1 MASMSDVAKLAGVS
15 VSTVSLVCNNK
26 SNVSDEMRARVQRAM
41 QQLDYQPSQLARSL
55 KLGRSGIIGVI
66 VPDLA
71 HPFFA
76 EFVACV
82 EHELQAKGFKTMV
95 CGTAGREEVE
105 QSYLDMLE
113 QKTMDALIMGAHSLD
128 VSRYT
133 SVSQPLIALDRL
145 LSDTIPTIRADKLQI
160 ARMAA
165 ELFISRGR
173 HKVVQLVSS
182 GTIRDYDH
190 EKDVEFRRML
200 ELEGIEVVDVPV
212 GFNCFTVEQNKQVV
226 RHVFNEINGFD
237 GVLATDLAIAACL
250 AEARHAGISVPDDLS
265 LVAIDGTYLSRAL
278 PLTLTAIVQPIGVY
292 ARKAAELVEKMVGDT
307 NLRLEDQIFSVSLQ
321 QGETL

>member
-76 EFVACV
+76 EFVAHL

-113 QKTMDALIMGAHSLD
+113 QKTMDMLIMGAHSLD
-128 VSRYT
+128 VSRYI
-133 SVSQPLIALDRL
+133 SVSRPLIALDRL
-145 LSDTIPTIRADKLQI
+145 LSDTIPTIRADKMQI

-165 ELFISRGR
+165 ELFLSRGR

-190 EKDVEFRRML
+190 EKDVEFRRLL
-200 ELEGIEVVDVPV
+200 ELEGVEVVDVPV

-226 RHVFNEINGFD
+226 RRVFDEVDGFD

-250 AEARHAGISVPDDLS
+250 AEARRVGISVPEDLS

-278 PLTLTAIVQPIGVY
+278 PQTMTAIVQPLDAY
-292 ARKAAELVEKMVGDT
+292 ARKAAELAEQLVRDGD
-307 NLRLEDQIFSVSLQ
+307 LKPGDQIFEVHLQ